1 MASTQKTHRK
11 LEALMAEM
19 NDDVDLPRNYN
30 LMYTILGKRVPVTT
44 GPLYYELIEEVGGG
58 TYIALFQNQSMVFN
72 MQLIHFNF
80 ISRAE

>member
-58 TYIALFQNQSMVFN
+58 TFQNQSMVFN